1 MDILF
6 VQSVIYLQNA
16 ARGLPQMS
24 KNNSKRI
31 GIYSGSFDPVHK
43 GHISFALS
51 ALNDARLDA
60 VYFVVES
67 LPRHKPGITHYAHR
81 VAMLKLATRAHPN
94 LYVLELPDKR
104 FSVATTLPRLQS
116 KFKGDQLCMLIG
128 SDVLAHIALW
138 PMIEDLLTHVGLVVG
153 LRSATN
159 IDQALTLAT
168 AMPKPLKELHLIES
182 LEPSMASKHI
192 RQSFRGGHT
201 SYAVL
206 PSVSKY
212 IKKHWLYASVHE

>member
-1 MDILF
+1 
-6 VQSVIYLQNA
+6 
-16 ARGLPQMS
+16 MS

-104 FSVATTLPRLQS
+104 FSVAKTLPRLQA
-116 KFKGDQLCMLIG
+116 KFKGDELCMLVG
-128 SDVLAHIALW
+128 SDVLAHIATW
-138 PMIEDLLTHVGLVVG
+138 PMVEDLLTHVGLVVG
-153 LRSATN
+153 LRSSTN
-159 IDQALTLAT
+159 IDEALALAT
-168 AMPKPLKELHLIES
+168 AMPKPLRELHLIES

-192 RQSFRGGHT
+192 RQSFRSGHS

-212 IKKHWLYASVHE
+212 IKKHWLYVSVQD

>member
-1 MDILF
+1 MTNMQKKDI
-6 VQSVIYLQNA
+6 
-16 ARGLPQMS
+16 
-24 KNNSKRI
+24 KRI

-104 FSVATTLPRLQS
+104 FSVAKTLPRLLA
-116 KFKGDQLCMLIG
+116 KFKGDELCMLIG

-138 PMIEDLLTHVGLVVG
+138 PMVEELLTHVGLVVG

-159 IDQALTLAT
+159 IDQALALAT
-168 AMPKPLKELHLIES
+168 AMPKPLSELHLLES
-182 LEPSMASKHI
+182 IEPSMASRQI
-192 RQSFRGGHT
+192 RQSFRSGHT

-206 PSVSKY
+206 PSIAAY
-212 IKKHWLYASVHE
+212 IKKHWLYASVSE

>member
-1 MDILF
+1 
-6 VQSVIYLQNA
+6 
-16 ARGLPQMS
+16 MS
-24 KNNSKRI
+24 RI

-104 FSVATTLPRLQS
+104 FSVASTLPRLQTT
-116 KFKGDQLCMLIG
+116 FKGDMLCMLLG
-128 SDVLAHIALW
+128 SDVLVHLASW
-138 PMIEDLLTHVGLVVG
+138 PLAEELLTHVGLVVG
-153 LRSATN
+153 LRSSTS
-159 IDQALTLAT
+159 IDHALSLAT
-168 AMPKPLKELHLIES
+168 AMPKPLKELHIIES
-182 LEPSMASKHI
+182 LEPTMASRQI
-192 RQSFRGGHT
+192 RQSFRSGH
-201 SYAVL
+201 SSQAVL
-206 PSVSKY
+206 PSVTAY
-212 IKKHWLYASVHE
+212 IKKHWLYVSVHQRSGDSAS